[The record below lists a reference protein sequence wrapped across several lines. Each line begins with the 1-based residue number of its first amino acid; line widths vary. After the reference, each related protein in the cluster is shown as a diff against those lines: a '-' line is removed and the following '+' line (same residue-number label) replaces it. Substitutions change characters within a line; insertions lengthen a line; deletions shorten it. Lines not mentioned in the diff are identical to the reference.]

1 MTDKDDY
8 RIDGTI
14 ERVGFHTGTDP
25 EAVQKIQERQRMY
38 ERIADRIRNRKNLS
52 FGKVLRETVAQ
63 NAAASPATEGPDSE
77 E

>member
-8 RIDGTI
+8 RIDSTI

-38 ERIADRIRNRKNLS
+38 ERIADRIRSRRNLN
-52 FGKVLRETVAQ
+52 FTKVLRDTAAKEGEKPPAPETP
-63 NAAASPATEGPDSE
+63 SHE